1 MIVGGR
7 GPLLMK
13 NFFVGVFLIL
23 GVCRMTFAQSTF
35 GVVLGTV
42 RDSSG
47 AVVAGATVRLTNT
60 GENISR
66 QSSTGGSGDYEFQ
79 NTKPGAYSV
88 TVTRTGFQTFVAT
101 QLTLDARQ

>member
-1 MIVGGR
+1 
-7 GPLLMK
+7 MK

-23 GVCRMTFAQSTF
+23 GVCQTTLAQSTF

-47 AVVAGATVRLTNT
+47 AVVAGAAVRLTNT

-66 QSSTGGSGDYEFQ
+66 QSSTSAGGDYEFQ
-79 NTKPGAYSV
+79 NAKPGAYSV
-88 TVTRTGFQTFVAT
+88 TVTRPECQPFVAT
-101 QLTLDARQ
+101 QLTTDARRPRRVD